1 MSLILAINVY
11 LGGFSHLTVTT
22 RVVFAMSRD
31 GAFPLSKYISGV
43 SGKSQLPIKSI
54 FFVFV
59 IDSMLVCLPLISD
72 TAFSAITQIS
82 TIGYSISYAI
92 PILLRVTVSKTTFRQ
107 GPWNLG
113 RWSVVNGRISSTF
126 LVFTSFC
133 FFLPTSFDENMEQTW
148 ENFNYTIVVFTGA
161 LIIAATYWCL
171 PRSMGGARH
180 FFTGPVRPE
189 DL

>member
-1 MSLILAINVY
+1 M
-11 LGGFSHLTVTT
+11 TVTT

-31 GAFPLSKYISGV
+31 GAFPGSKYIYGV
-43 SGKSQLPIKSI
+43 HGKSQLPIKSI

-92 PILLRVTVSKTTFRQ
+92 PIILRFTVSRTKFQQ

-113 RWSVVNGRISSTF
+113 RWSVPIGTISSIF
-126 LVFTSFC
+126 LVSTSIC
-133 FFLPTSFDENMEQTW
+133 FFFPTNFDENMNQTW
-148 ENFNYTIVVFTGA
+148 EDFNYTIFVFSGA
-161 LIIAATYWCL
+161 LIIAATYWFL
-171 PRSMGGARH
+171 PKSMGGARH

-189 DL
+189 DVEIDENGEFK